1 MYHSS
6 MHCGLAHRGGP
17 VLAIRQDEV
26 PGHAY
31 HEDEVTFPLASRE
44 ESGSPIDVYSPRR
57 GHQR

>member
-1 MYHSS
+1 
-6 MHCGLAHRGGP
+6 MHCGLAHCGGP

-44 ESGSPIDVYSPRR
+44 ESWSPIDVYSPRR